1 MTPWEIKAR
10 EFGNCNCSYGCPCQF
25 NDLPTHGNCEA
36 AVGFQIDE
44 GHHGDVKLDGVRMAG
59 IFWWPGAVHEGSGKC
74 QPIVDESAS
83 EEQRQAVLRI
93 MSGEDTDPGATM
105 FAVYASTMAAVFEP
119 IFKPI
124 EFEADVEGRTGRL
137 FVDGLVETRGE
148 PIRNPVTG
156 DPHRVRIDMP
166 HGFEYRIAEI
176 GSASSKTYGKIELNL
191 QNSYGQFANLHLNNH
206 GVVS

>member
-25 NDLPTHGNCEA
+25 NDLPTHRNCEA
-36 AVGFQIDE
+36 SVGFQIDE

-59 IFWWPGAVHEGSGKC
+59 IFWWPGAVHEGNGKC

-105 FAVYASTMAAVFEP
+105 FAVYASTMAEVFEP

>member
-105 FAVYASTMAAVFEP
+105 FAVYASTMAEVFEP

>member
-1 MTPWEIKAR
+1 
-10 EFGNCNCSYGCPCQF
+10 
-25 NDLPTHGNCEA
+25 
-36 AVGFQIDE
+36 
-44 GHHGDVKLDGVRMAG
+44 
-59 IFWWPGAVHEGSGKC
+59 
-74 QPIVDESAS
+74 
-83 EEQRQAVLRI
+83 

-105 FAVYASTMAAVFEP
+105 FAVYASTMAEVFEP

-176 GSASSKTYGKIELNL
+176 GSASSKTFGKIELNL

>member
-36 AVGFQIDE
+36 SVGFQIDE

-59 IFWWPGAVHEGSGKC
+59 IFWWPGAVHEGNGKC

-105 FAVYASTMAAVFEP
+105 FAVYASTMAEVFEP

-124 EFEADVEGRTGRL
+124 DFEADVEGRTGRL

>member
-36 AVGFQIDE
+36 SVGFQIDE

-59 IFWWPGAVHEGSGKC
+59 IFWWPGAVHEGNGKC

-105 FAVYASTMAAVFEP
+105 FAVYASTMAEVFEP